1 MNNQII
7 DDYSFNTAEKQ
18 TAARQFF
25 GKVYGFMFF
34 ALIVSAAIAY
44 QYGTIEFIT
53 KYFITQTPQGGAKL
67 SVLFYVVIF
76 SPVGVALLMQTMVN
90 RLSFPLL
97 FGLFSLYSILIG
109 FSLSTIFVVYSM
121 TSIAV
126 TFGITAGTFG
136 VMAIM
141 GYVTKVDL
149 TKMGSILYIAFIGIF
164 ISSIVNFFLKSEAF
178 DYLISIIGVVVFTG
192 LTAYHMQQLKK
203 YAHDSQISAD
213 DKNKLALLGGFTLYV
228 LFVNLFLSLLR
239 LFGGRD

>member
-7 DDYSFNTAEKQ
+7 DDYSFDTAAKQ
-18 TAARQFF
+18 AAARQFF
-25 GKVYGFMFF
+25 AKVYGFMFF
-34 ALIVSAAIAY
+34 ALIVSGAIAY
-44 QYGTIEFIT
+44 QYGTEAFYT
-53 KYFITQTPQGGAKL
+53 SYFAHLTPKGYQPTA
-67 SVLFYVVIF
+67 LFYVVVF
-76 SPVGVALLMQTMVN
+76 SPIGVALLFQTMIN

-109 FSLSTIFVVYSM
+109 FALSTIFLRYSLG
-121 TSIAV
+121 SIAS

-149 TKMGSILYIAFIGIF
+149 TKLGSILYMAFIGIF
-164 ISSIVNFFLKSEAF
+164 IASLINFFLESQGF
-178 DYLISIIGVVVFTG
+178 QYLISILGVIVFTG

-203 YAHDSQISAD
+203 FAHDSELSDD

-239 LFGGRD
+239 LFGSRD

>member
-7 DDYSFNTAEKQ
+7 DDYSFDTAAKQ
-18 TAARQFF
+18 AAARQFF
-25 GKVYGFMFF
+25 AKVYGFMFF

-44 QYGTIEFIT
+44 QYGTEEFFL
-53 KYFITQTPQGGAKL
+53 KYFVTATPQGGKL
-67 SVLFYVVIF
+67 SILYYVVVF
-76 SPVGVALLMQTMVN
+76 SPIGIALLLQTMIN

-97 FGLFSLYSILIG
+97 FGLFAIYSILIG
-109 FSLSTIFVVYSM
+109 FALSTIFLRYSM
-121 TSIAV
+121 GSIAT

-178 DYLISIIGVVVFTG
+178 DYLISIIGVIVFTG

-203 YAHDSQISAD
+203 FAHDSEISAEN
-213 DKNKLALLGGFTLYV
+213 KNKLALLGGFTLYV
-228 LFVNLFLSLLR
+228 LFINLFLSLLR
-239 LFGGRD
+239 LFGSRD